1 MKIESL
7 ELEDIRSHKKTRVDF
22 SDGFNCLVGGL
33 GTGKSSTLY
42 AIDFAFFGEPI
53 GRSYD
58 YLLREGSEYGKIVLK
73 FERNGKHYTI
83 QRALRRQGGR
93 ISQDMEQ
100 LLLLEG
106 HKVIAEMKGEAV
118 AEQLRSVTG
127 VDKELFRDIIWV
139 RQEHLKD
146 VLNMTPSERQ
156 RRLDQLFGLSDYRT
170 AWTNLGPVIR
180 WFESEARSLERD
192 PDVVGIKEIQAMY
205 NQAVKEIAEK
215 EKELQELKAQLISAK
230 RTLEE
235 ASARLSRL
243 ENVRRE
249 NEELRKKESQLQV
262 KLASVQQSARGLA
275 EEIEKH
281 EARIRGFEER
291 LSLLN
296 SERESQRNRLQEAGL
311 PPDLEINQLRDYME
325 VLQQQ
330 ILDNLGKEENLRTE
344 IKRSTQRMSNLAKEN
359 ICPLCLQV
367 LDSDYKE
374 RLMKRFYGEI
384 ANNRSLL
391 KKLER
396 ETEEQEHTRTI
407 VSSVIQNLQTIQTR
421 TEEIVAQVETERKL
435 LNSSKQRLEEAR
447 RAEKILRD
455 ELAALR
461 SMIEKFDIT
470 KLEEAQEFRTKA
482 FEQYSELKHRAQGV
496 EMQKLEISKRV
507 ENLGERLEI
516 AEKKV
521 ARLGKVNRIVGF
533 ASEIR
538 QAYRSIQPKLRRE
551 FVHYLERVVQQ
562 ILDELAGAEGPVIAI
577 KIDENYTPIIKGQ
590 AGYERSISNLSG
602 GERTLLA
609 FAYRLGIGQLIMQWR
624 TGQGLRMLLLDEPT
638 ESLGREDGSIDRLAE
653 SLSRLKTIEQ
663 IIAVTHSEAFAEKAE
678 HVIRLE
684 KHGDTSVVYVER

>member
-1 MKIESL
+1 
-7 ELEDIRSHKKTRVDF
+7 
-22 SDGFNCLVGGL
+22 
-33 GTGKSSTLY
+33 
-42 AIDFAFFGEPI
+42 
-53 GRSYD
+53 
-58 YLLREGSEYGKIVLK
+58 
-73 FERNGKHYTI
+73 
-83 QRALRRQGGR
+83 
-93 ISQDMEQ
+93 MEQ

-106 HKVIAEMKGEAV
+106 NKVIAEMKGEAV

-192 PDVVGIKEIQAMY
+192 PDVVGIKEIQATY

-275 EEIEKH
+275 EEIEKR

-396 ETEEQEHTRTI
+396 ETEEQEHARTI

-470 KLEEAQEFRTKA
+470 KLE
-482 FEQYSELKHRAQGV
+482 
-496 EMQKLEISKRV
+496 
-507 ENLGERLEI
+507 
-516 AEKKV
+516 KV